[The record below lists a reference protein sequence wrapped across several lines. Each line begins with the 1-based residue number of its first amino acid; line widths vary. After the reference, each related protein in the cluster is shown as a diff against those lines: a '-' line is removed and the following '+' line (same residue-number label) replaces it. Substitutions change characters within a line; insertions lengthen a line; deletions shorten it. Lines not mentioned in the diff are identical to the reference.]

1 MYPLVVRGLKPRC
14 KFLRRSSFER
24 SGLLFQIKT
33 ALDFSKVLVANKFKG
48 KMDVPSFLLS
58 CLNFVV

>member
-24 SGLLFQIKT
+24 SGLLFPLKT
-33 ALDFSKVLVANKFKG
+33 ALDSKG
-48 KMDVPSFLLS
+48 KMDVLSFLLS
-58 CLNFVV
+58 WLNFVV

>member
-14 KFLRRSSFER
+14 KFLWRSSFER
-24 SGLLFQIKT
+24 SGLLLPLKT
-33 ALDFSKVLVANKFKG
+33 ALDFGEG
-48 KMDVPSFLLS
+48 KMDVLSFLLS

>member
-1 MYPLVVRGLKPRC
+1 MYTLVRGLKQRC

-24 SGLLFQIKT
+24 SGLLFPLKT

-48 KMDVPSFLLS
+48 KMDVPSSLLS
-58 CLNFVV
+58 CLSFVV